1 MNCFTRNWGFAQ
13 GQTFRSLMSRLVVIA
28 LSLGLASEGQAHS
41 GLPIVFKDA
50 DKMTEDTDRAIGAG
64 KRMLLVELYG
74 TTTYVFDDT
83 HKVAGPVIEI
93 LSSLGFELV
102 LPSGV
107 TIPGDGLLPVPTD
120 DMHTSEPDHVFLM
133 NFSKDEALVRRVI
146 FQLGSFS
153 ENRVYRMDATV
164 LEAFSQDW
172 NANLLAPKVIEIM
185 DQASKRK
192 NP

>member
-1 MNCFTRNWGFAQ
+1 
-13 GQTFRSLMSRLVVIA
+13 
-28 LSLGLASEGQAHS
+28 
-41 GLPIVFKDA
+41 
-50 DKMTEDTDRAIGAG
+50 MTEDTDRAIGAG